1 MEQDKSIPETSET
14 NQYKQA
20 LSLIGNYWKR
30 KWIEDG
36 NLQEI
41 EEGYRYTYTER
52 KMWSVEERFVIYT
65 EKDFEQ
71 AFLNDQDFRE
81 YLSREGDI
89 ISLISEEFEQIIEDC
104 TERIGVDKLPFFEFL
119 KPEVYR
125 KITIVFDF
133 EAIKEFNEN
142 KKLWEVTK
150 TDTSE
155 EYESN
160 YLDNFPYEGTH
171 RDVDAVE
178 NLEEAFDLIKKSLS
192 PFVKNQR
199 FSKEERQYTMSRWFE
214 RQKDR

>member
-81 YLSREGDI
+81 YCRG
-89 ISLISEEFEQIIEDC
+89 
-104 TERIGVDKLPFFEFL
+104 K
-119 KPEVYR
+119 
-125 KITIVFDF
+125 
-133 EAIKEFNEN
+133 ANE
-142 KKLWEVTK
+142 
-150 TDTSE
+150 
-155 EYESN
+155 
-160 YLDNFPYEGTH
+160 
-171 RDVDAVE
+171 
-178 NLEEAFDLIKKSLS
+178 
-192 PFVKNQR
+192 
-199 FSKEERQYTMSRWFE
+199 
-214 RQKDR
+214 